1 MNPVAIARELESIA
15 QTGLHF
21 TKDPFDRQRYERL
34 RRIAAEMLAE
44 PSGLSP
50 DDVYE
55 WSRNEFGY
63 ATPKVDVRAFIVSEG
78 RVLLIRETAD
88 DGRWSLP
95 GGWADVNDSPA
106 DSVIR
111 EVREESGY
119 EARVVRVLGVLDRE
133 KQGHL
138 PPFPYHV
145 YKLYFHCEIVGG
157 EPRPNEE
164 SSESAFFAPDSLPEL
179 SVSRVLESQ
188 IRRFFAVVKSGSES
202 VLFD

>member
-21 TKDPFDRQRYERL
+21 TKDAYDRQRYERL
-34 RRIAAEMLAE
+34 RKIAAEMLAGASNVS
-44 PSGLSP
+44 SG
-50 DDVYE
+50 DVYE
-55 WSRNEFGY
+55 WSKSEFGY

-78 RVLLIRETAD
+78 RVLLIRETGD

-106 DSVIR
+106 ESVIR
-111 EVREESGY
+111 EVREEAGY
-119 EARVVRVLGVLDRE
+119 EVRVVRVLGVLDRE
-133 KQGHL
+133 KQGHH

-145 YKLYFHCEIVGG
+145 YKLYFHCEIIGG
-157 EPRPNEE
+157 EPRANDE
-164 SSESAFFAPDSLPEL
+164 SDESGFFAPDSLPEL

-188 IRRFFAVVKSGSES
+188 IRQFFAMVQSGDAS